1 VREANQA
8 ALRHPELS
16 ESDGSLL
23 ALDRRA
29 RLLEWAER
37 RDLLIV
43 EDDPYG
49 SLYFDDVASEQE
61 TRPLRADDANGRVLY
76 LSTVSKT
83 LAPGFRVGWMVAPP
97 MLIERFDT
105 AKQSSDLTSGILDQ
119 CMVIEAL
126 RRGVIDR
133 LAPRLRELYRTKRDA
148 MEAAI
153 REYAGGRLTWS
164 QPKGGFF
171 IWATLPDGLRD
182 ADVPRARIGAWCGVR
197 DRQRIPRGRQRSQHH
212 SPVFFGPHRRS
223 DSRRHSSSGGDAAG
237 GALRRGSGRPA
248 RSSRGRSRAK
258 AAGSLPSPAGDRGR
272 AVSGSTA
279 FSLNIISTGRSPI
292 ARPSRVIARIDTA
305 KGAGVASDKRLSS
318 KQIGRGERPDRYAGP
333 AIEGR
338 HRVSASYCD
347 DAVEHL
353 RCGNWP
359 SRQWTFPDLIA
370 VAAIQGAHEVV
381 QRDHEDQVTG
391 RRDADDVAAEA
402 ESPGEPATI
411 RIERVDLVAR
421 RSRKDT
427 ITSDCRARDLARQRA
442 NPSES
447 TRHLP
452 RRGPADRPATR
463 RRQSR

>member
-1 VREANQA
+1 MTDYEKFLSQTGRQLTESAIRRMGTVVARSGDLVSFAPGYPDPSVFPWEELRDISSALLESHDGNTLQYGPTRGLKPMLEQALGVLEARGIRTSLENLIVTSGSQQGIDLIARVLVSPGDVVLVELPTFTGGIAAFKNAQAELVGVRQDASGIDLDDLDAVWQREHRAGKRIKLLYVIPNFQN
-8 ALRHPELS
+8 PT
-16 ESDGSLL
+16 GSLL

-49 SLYFDDVASEQE
+49 SLYFDDVASEHE

-97 MLIERFDT
+97 ILIERFDT

-182 ADVPRARIGAWCGVR
+182 ADVLERALEHGVIFVIGSAFHVDGSGHNTIRLSFSAPTADRIREGIRRLAVTLQPAPFDAAQGAPRARR
-197 DRQRIPRGRQRSQHH
+197 
-212 SPVFFGPHRRS
+212 
-223 DSRRHSSSGGDAAG
+223 
-237 GALRRGSGRPA
+237 GALA
-248 RSSRGRSRAK
+248 R
-258 AAGSLPSPAGDRGR
+258 
-272 AVSGSTA
+272 
-279 FSLNIISTGRSPI
+279 
-292 ARPSRVIARIDTA
+292 
-305 KGAGVASDKRLSS
+305 
-318 KQIGRGERPDRYAGP
+318 
-333 AIEGR
+333 
-338 HRVSASYCD
+338 
-347 DAVEHL
+347 
-353 RCGNWP
+353 
-359 SRQWTFPDLIA
+359 
-370 VAAIQGAHEVV
+370 
-381 QRDHEDQVTG
+381 
-391 RRDADDVAAEA
+391 
-402 ESPGEPATI
+402 
-411 RIERVDLVAR
+411 
-421 RSRKDT
+421 
-427 ITSDCRARDLARQRA
+427 
-442 NPSES
+442 
-447 TRHLP
+447 
-452 RRGPADRPATR
+452 
-463 RRQSR
+463 